1 MLQNNFSENIAYCE
15 AKGISK
21 CFLAYA
27 NNTAFGDIMEF
38 GFNSNSGYT
47 YIALE
52 NGICICSCLGQDV
65 EYLVTNF
72 YNGEEYFFDS
82 YEEAENKLE
91 NMNDEEEEDEEE
103 ENEEEEV

>member
-1 MLQNNFSENIAYCE
+1 MLQNNFSNSIAYCE

-27 NNTAFGDIMEF
+27 EYVGMEDIMEI
-38 GFNSNSGYT
+38 GFNPNSGYT

-52 NGICICSCLGQDV
+52 NGISICSGLGRDV

-82 YEEAENKLE
+82 YEEAVTKIEN
-91 NMNDEEEEDEEE
+91 
-103 ENEEEEV
+103 NEEEEV